1 MTVSDQYRDS
11 VGQMDRKIYEQL
23 VNSLATGRW
32 PDGRTLTADQRA
44 HAMQAVITW
53 GEMHLP
59 PEERVGFI
67 DKGAKAG
74 EVCDE
79 PTTLTW
85 MDSQHD

>member
-1 MTVSDQYRDS
+1 MSDQYRDS
-11 VGQMDRKIYEQL
+11 VRQMDRKIYEKL
-23 VNSLATGRW
+23 VNSLVTGRW
-32 PDGRTLTADQRA
+32 PDGRSLTADQRA

-53 GEMHLP
+53 GEMHLL

-67 DKGAKAG
+67 DKGAKAA

-85 MDSQHD
+85 KESQDD

>member
-1 MTVSDQYRDS
+1 MSYQYRDS
-11 VGQMDRKIYEQL
+11 VRQMDRKIYDQL
-23 VNSLATGRW
+23 VSSLATGRW
-32 PDGRTLTADQRA
+32 PGGQTLTADQRK

-79 PTTLTW
+79 PETLTW
-85 MDSQHD
+85 KESRND

>member
-1 MTVSDQYRDS
+1 
-11 VGQMDRKIYEQL
+11 
-23 VNSLATGRW
+23 
-32 PDGRTLTADQRA
+32 
-44 HAMQAVITW
+44 VITW

-85 MDSQHD
+85 KESQYD